1 MITGRRKLPGLC
13 FGGKQAGERGPME
26 GKYSLRNERKN
37 IKNFVIFSEIMLD
50 KCIQG
55 WYTVLARVGGIC
67 EFFPEHK
74 SAMR

>member
-1 MITGRRKLPGLC
+1 MAGQFGLPSLLLAWET
-13 FGGKQAGERGPME
+13 GGKE
-26 GKYSLRNERKN
+26 GVKGGKSHLQNERKN

-67 EFFPEHK
+67 GFFRKHK